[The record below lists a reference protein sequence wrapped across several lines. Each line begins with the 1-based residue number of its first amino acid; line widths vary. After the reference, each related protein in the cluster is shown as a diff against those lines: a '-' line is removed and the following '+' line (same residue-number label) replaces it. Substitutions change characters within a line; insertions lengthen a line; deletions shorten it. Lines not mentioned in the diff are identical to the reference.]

1 MITNPTRQRT
11 LRGHKASR
19 PTPRAANTA
28 DHQAVLAWR
37 LTPRDRWIIRM
48 LHEHR
53 VLTSHQ
59 ITALAFPSFRS
70 GRMRLRELYL
80 WGVVDRFQPF
90 VSVGTAPMHY
100 VLAPAGAAV
109 LAAEDGL
116 DVTELGY
123 RHDRA
128 FGVAHSLRLAHTV
141 GVAEWFTALVDRAR
155 HTADNTD
162 PTNHSGRTALGAW
175 WSETRC
181 ARHFGDLIK
190 PDAYGRWTA
199 HGREVEFFLEYDFGT
214 EVLAKLAGKLSGY
227 HGLAEAT
234 GITTPVLVWLPTA
247 RREATARRLLAR
259 AWRALDNPHTVP
271 VATAAAE
278 LLNPQAPHPS
288 PADPVW
294 LPLNTTGISTGTARA
309 SGSGAVHGSVDG
321 PVDGSI
327 SARREL
333 HQLLDAWPHIPPP
346 NTDSDPSSGL
356 GDESGMGLNGPLL
369 MAPAPAP
376 MPPTAPS
383 PTPFARPPVTS
394 GRPSTSRR

>member
-1 MITNPTRQRT
+1 MITNPTRQRA
-11 LRGHKASR
+11 LRGHKATR

-28 DHQAVLAWR
+28 DHQAALAWR

-48 LHEHR
+48 LWEHR

-90 VSVGTAPMHY
+90 VTVGTAPMHY

-123 RHDRA
+123 RHDRT

-141 GVAEWFTALVDRAR
+141 GVNEWFTALVDRAR
-155 HTADNTD
+155 HSD
-162 PTNHSGRTALGAW
+162 PTERTALRAW

-190 PDAYGRWTA
+190 PDAYGRWTVL
-199 HGREVEFFLEYDFGT
+199 GREVEFFLEYDFGT
-214 EVLAKLAGKLSGY
+214 EVLATLAGKLAGY
-227 HGLAEAT
+227 HGLAQAT
-234 GITTPVLVWLPTA
+234 GITTPVLVWLPTT
-247 RREATARRLLAR
+247 RREAAARRLLHR
-259 AWRALDNPHTVP
+259 TWRALDRPRSVP
-271 VATAAAE
+271 VATATAE
-278 LLNPQAPHPS
+278 LLSPHAPHSS
-288 PADPVW
+288 PADEVW
-294 LPLNTTGISTGTARA
+294 LPLDTAHTA
-309 SGSGAVHGSVDG
+309 TGSGFV
-321 PVDGSI
+321 

-333 HQLLDAWPHIPPP
+333 HRLLDAWPHLPPP
-346 NTDSDPSSGL
+346 TTDSDPGTGL
-356 GDESGMGLNGPLL
+356 GGEPGMALNAPL

-376 MPPTAPS
+376 MPPT
-383 PTPFARPPVTS
+383 RPPATS
-394 GRPSTSRR
+394 RGPSTRRR

>member
-1 MITNPTRQRT
+1 MITNPTKQRT

-116 DVTELGY
+116 DVKELGY

-141 GVAEWFTALVDRAR
+141 GVNEWFTALVDHAR
-155 HTADNTD
+155 HTATNTD
-162 PTNHSGRTALGAW
+162 RTGHTALGAW
-175 WSETRC
+175 WSEARC

-190 PDAYGRWTA
+190 PDAYGRWTT
-199 HGREVEFFLEYDFGT
+199 HGTEIEFFLEYDFGT
-214 EVLAKLAGKLSGY
+214 EVLAKLASKLAGY

-234 GITTPVLVWLPTA
+234 GITTPVLVWLPTI

-271 VATAAAE
+271 IATAAAD
-278 LLNPQAPHPS
+278 LLNPHTAHPS
-288 PADPVW
+288 PADAVW
-294 LPLNTTGISTGTARA
+294 LPLTTTPTTGSRP
-309 SGSGAVHGSVDG
+309 VNGSVD
-321 PVDGSI
+321 S

-333 HQLLDAWPHIPPP
+333 HQLLDAWPHVPAPS
-346 NTDSDPSSGL
+346 TDSDPGGGL
-356 GDESGMGLNGPLL
+356 GGESGIGLDAPLL

-383 PTPFARPPVTS
+383 PTPFTSPPVTS
-394 GRPSTSRR
+394 GGPSTRRR

>member
-1 MITNPTRQRT
+1 MITNPTRQRA
-11 LRGHKASR
+11 LRGHKATR

-53 VLTSHQ
+53 VLTAHQ

-70 GRMRLRELYL
+70 GRMRLRELFQ

-90 VSVGTAPMHY
+90 ITAGTAPMHY

-116 DVTELGY
+116 DVKEIGY

-141 GVAEWFTALVDRAR
+141 GVNEWFAALVDRAR
-155 HTADNTD
+155 HNDVGERA
-162 PTNHSGRTALGAW
+162 ALGAW
-175 WSETRC
+175 WSEARC

-190 PDAYGRWTA
+190 PDAYGRWASRGT
-199 HGREVEFFLEYDFGT
+199 EIEFFLEYDFGT
-214 EVLAKLAGKLSGY
+214 EVLAKLAGKLAGY
-227 HGLAEAT
+227 AALSDAT
-234 GITTPVLVWLPTA
+234 GITTPVLVWLPTS
-247 RREATARRLLAR
+247 RREATARRLLHK
-259 AWRALDNPHTVP
+259 AWRELDDPRTVP

-278 LLNPQAPHPS
+278 LLNPEAAHPS
-288 PADPVW
+288 PADAVW
-294 LPLNTTGISTGTARA
+294 LPLDTTVGGVGA
-309 SGSGAVHGSVDG
+309 SGS
-321 PVDGSI
+321 
-327 SARREL
+327 RREL
-333 HQLLDAWPHIPPP
+333 RRLPDAWPHVPPP
-346 NTDSDPSSGL
+346 TAEAGGEPGLAPDS
-356 GDESGMGLNGPLL
+356 PLL

-376 MPPTAPS
+376 MPPTQP
-383 PTPFARPPVTS
+383 PT
-394 GRPSTSRR
+394 TSRGPDTGKRR

>member
-1 MITNPTRQRT
+1 VLTNPTKQRT
-11 LRGHKASR
+11 LRGHKATR

-80 WGVVDRFQPF
+80 WGVLDRFQPF
-90 VSVGTAPMHY
+90 VTVGTAPMHY

-116 DVTELGY
+116 DIKELGY

-128 FGVAHSLRLAHTV
+128 FGIAHSLRLAHTV
-141 GVAEWFTALVDRAR
+141 GVNEWFTALVAHAR
-155 HTADNTD
+155 HSQPAQ
-162 PTNHSGRTALGAW
+162 RAALRAW

-190 PDAYGRWTA
+190 PDAYGRWTT
-199 HGREVEFFLEYDFGT
+199 HDREIEFFLEYDFGT
-214 EVLAKLAGKLSGY
+214 EALAKLIGKLAGY
-227 HGLAEAT
+227 HALAEAT
-234 GITTPVLVWLPTA
+234 GITTPVLIWLPTT
-247 RREATARRLLAR
+247 RREATARRLIHR
-259 AWRALDNPHTVP
+259 AWQALDNPRAVP
-271 VATAAAE
+271 VATAAAD
-278 LLNPQAPHPS
+278 LLNPHTAHAS

-294 LPLNTTGISTGTARA
+294 LPLDTPG
-309 SGSGAVHGSVDG
+309 SGSV
-321 PVDGSI
+321 
-327 SARREL
+327 SARHEL
-333 HQLLDAWPHIPPP
+333 HQLLHAWPHIAAPSTTSHP
-346 NTDSDPSSGL
+346 DSKTETEAL
-356 GDESGMGLNGPLL
+356 GQDSPLAL
-369 MAPAPAP
+369 TAPAPAP
-376 MPPTAPS
+376 MPPTTPS
-383 PTPFARPPVTS
+383 PPPPAIPR
-394 GRPSTSRR
+394 GPSPREAVNPR